1 MGGRLG
7 CISGKMNRKCNDMD
21 VDAIAAIVNDGADAY
36 RGVIPED
43 CFHDPYMPTCLGAG
57 AEDIR

>member
-1 MGGRLG
+1 
-7 CISGKMNRKCNDMD
+7 MD